1 MNRNAMLAAGV
12 TSLMWGL
19 TGIFVRLLP
28 SLPALTVTAGR
39 LLIALLLVLPVLAMQ
54 RDSRQRFLSI
64 LGYPMAYVFAL
75 LLTGYYLLA
84 TAAFQMAPVAEVALL
99 LSTSPLFVLL
109 FRRLRRDI
117 PARAEIIGAGL
128 SVVGIGLLLVP
139 KISFAGEALIQ
150 HLLGSVLAMSA
161 AGLTAW
167 YAYLYRILAERG
179 SAPDTVGVSVL
190 TFAMGSAILLLMVG
204 LMPSPAGLEALTGRS
219 VFLFLGLGVLCT
231 AVPSIG
237 YAFASK
243 RLPAVVTATISLFIP
258 LFAGIF
264 AFLILSEKLSPL
276 FIPGGALVLGGISLI
291 LHQRSGSTGM
301 NRVTQR

>member
-1 MNRNAMLAAGV
+1 MNRNAILAAGV

-19 TGIFVRLLP
+19 TGVLVRLLP

-39 LLIALLLVLPVLAMQ
+39 LLIALILVLPALGLL
-54 RDSRQRFLSI
+54 RGSRQRFRSL
-64 LGYPMAYVFAL
+64 LGRPMAYVFAL
-75 LLTGYYLLA
+75 LLAGYYLLA

-109 FRRLRRDI
+109 FRRMRGDI

-128 SVVGIGLLLVP
+128 SVAGIGLLLIP
-139 KISFAGEALIQ
+139 KISFAGEAPMQ

-161 AGLTAW
+161 AGLTAL
-167 YAYLYRILAERG
+167 YAYLYRILAVRD

-204 LMPSPAGLEALTGRS
+204 LMPSPAGLETLTGRS
-219 VFLFLGLGVLCT
+219 VLLFLGLGTLCT

-264 AFLILSEKLSPL
+264 AFVILGERLSPL
-276 FIPGGALVLGGISLI
+276 FFPSGALVLGGIAMI
-291 LHQRSGSTGM
+291 LRKCNEVDCTIEL
-301 NRVTQR
+301 

>member
-1 MNRNAMLAAGV
+1 MNRNAILAAGV

-19 TGIFVRLLP
+19 TGVLVRLLP

-39 LLIALLLVLPVLAMQ
+39 LLIALVLVLPVLGLL
-54 RDSRQRFLSI
+54 RGGRPRFRSI
-64 LGYPMAYVFAL
+64 LGCPMAYVFAL

-109 FRRLRRDI
+109 VRRMRGDI
-117 PARAEIIGAGL
+117 PARAQIIGASL
-128 SVVGIGLLLVP
+128 SVAGIGLLLVP
-139 KISFAGEALIQ
+139 KISFAGAAPIQ
-150 HLLGSVLAMSA
+150 HLLGSVLALSA
-161 AGLTAW
+161 AGLTAL
-167 YAYLYRILAERG
+167 YAYLYRILAERD

-190 TFAMGSAILLLMVG
+190 TFAMGSAILILMVS
-204 LMPSPAGLEALTGRS
+204 LASAPTGLETLNSRS
-219 VFLFLGLGVLCT
+219 VLIFLSLGVLCT

-264 AFLILSEKLSPL
+264 AFVILGERLSPL
-276 FIPGGALVLGGISLI
+276 FFPGGALVLGGIALI
-291 LHQRSGSTGM
+291 LRKP
-301 NRVTQR
+301 RVVDCVIKR